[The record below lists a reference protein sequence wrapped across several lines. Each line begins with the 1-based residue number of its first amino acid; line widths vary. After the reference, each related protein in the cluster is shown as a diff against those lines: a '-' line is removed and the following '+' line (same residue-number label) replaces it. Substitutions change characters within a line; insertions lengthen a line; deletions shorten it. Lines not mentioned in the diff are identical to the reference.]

1 MITKAINQHELKTIV
16 GNIDETQLVEILKLQ
31 PTLAELEEAVAW
43 GSGDGDIVGREGH
56 TMTDKVSAIMD
67 ILTAEDE
74 NELLRTP

>member
-1 MITKAINQHELKTIV
+1 MITKAIDQHELKTIV

-43 GSGDGDIVGREGH
+43 ASGDGDIVGREGH
-56 TMTDKVSAIMD
+56 TMTDKVSAIVD

-74 NELLRTP
+74 NEFPRTP